1 MWTVF
6 TTDSNKQIQFM
17 KLTYFLL
24 FFSFLFSTSITAQT
38 PVKWDFAA
46 KKIQDTEY
54 EITFTAT
61 VDSGWSIYSQ
71 YTDPSG
77 PVPTAF
83 GFDENA
89 NLEFIGKPVETGKK
103 KEAFDDLFGVNVIKF
118 SGVVTFT
125 QKVKV
130 KSGNNTVKGYLEFM
144 SCDDEKCLPPKEVDF
159 NITLE

>member
-1 MWTVF
+1 
-6 TTDSNKQIQFM
+6 M
-17 KLTYFLL
+17 KLSYFLL
-24 FFSFLFSTSITAQT
+24 LFSFLFTNTIQAQN
-38 PVKWDFAA
+38 PVKWAYGA
-46 KKIQDTEY
+46 KKITDAEY
-54 EITFTAT
+54 EVTFTAT
-61 VDSGWSIYSQ
+61 VADGWSIYSQ
-71 YTDPSG
+71 HTDPSG

-89 NLEFIGKPVETGKK
+89 NLEFIGKPTETGKK

-159 NITLE
+159 EVVLK

>member
-1 MWTVF
+1 
-6 TTDSNKQIQFM
+6 M

-24 FFSFLFSTSITAQT
+24 FFSFLFSTNINAQN

-61 VDSGWSIYSQ
+61 VASGWSIYSQ
-71 YTDPSG
+71 HTDPSG
-77 PVPTAF
+77 PVPTVF

-103 KEAFDDLFGVNVIKF
+103 KEAFDELFGVKVIKF
-118 SGVVTFT
+118 SGAVNFT

-130 KSGNNTVKGYLEFM
+130 KSGAKAVTGYLEFM
-144 SCDDEKCLPPKEVDF
+144 ACDDEKCLPPKEVDF
-159 NITLE
+159 NILLE